1 MQFTCCTKCSFTVSH
16 CNKASNW
23 IVPKQ
28 KELGEYWI
36 FPLHEVSRH
45 FPTYTHRHTRTSR
58 TFCIFAVHWRINPF
72 TMQGTSALSPVSA
85 TGELWLP
92 RQSKTKRKCVY
103 VVWMHWP
110 KQTKSK
116 LLCNDRGLFDIWN
129 KELCEHCRYAN
140 HLWETLDERSRHCNT
155 DILTQILQVMML
167 CGEKTQKLLVS
178 TDSELSLCSCICLQ
192 NEFYQ
197 ACDIALK
204 KVKELGEK

>member
-1 MQFTCCTKCSFTVSH
+1 MPRPPGSRLQHTVYEPPVRILLECILVQDECSVQWPCRGPQHYHQWVPLVS
-16 CNKASNW
+16 CDYPDS
-23 IVPKQ
+23 PKL
-28 KELGEYWI
+28 K
-36 FPLHEVSRH
+36 
-45 FPTYTHRHTRTSR
+45 
-58 TFCIFAVHWRINPF
+58 
-72 TMQGTSALSPVSA
+72 
-85 TGELWLP
+85 
-92 RQSKTKRKCVY
+92 KKCVY

-116 LLCNDRGLFDIWN
+116 LLCNDRGLCDTWN

-140 HLWETLDERSRHCNT
+140 HLWETLEERSRHCNT
-155 DILTQILQVMML
+155 DVLTQILQVMML

-204 KVKELGEK
+204 KVKELCEK